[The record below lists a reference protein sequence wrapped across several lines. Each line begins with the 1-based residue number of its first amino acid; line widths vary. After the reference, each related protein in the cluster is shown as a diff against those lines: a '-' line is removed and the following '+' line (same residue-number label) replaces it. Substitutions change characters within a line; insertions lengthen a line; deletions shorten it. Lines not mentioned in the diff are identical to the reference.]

1 MTYEKFFDESTVQE
15 KNEKREKYVEDVEFI
30 PEIGSNILYRIIE

>member
-15 KNEKREKYVEDVEFI
+15 KNEKREKYVEDVD
-30 PEIGSNILYRIIE
+30 NWV